1 MNSKKTIIILFLS
14 FCFTLELI
22 AQNCGRTYYKGTMI
36 NVTENNTIKICFKM
50 DPAPDSIADVYHSK
64 YTILGAGGT
73 EIYTIHFYFYKPLDS
88 ISILYINTITG
99 KDARKEIRFDE
110 HSSVRFFK
118 NYVAND
124 TRIDENDQF
133 CTLFSIPDPS
143 HPYIVLN
150 RFQCIDDPNIYLSLE
165 SINSEKLQQHFLDV
179 EVYKKWK
186 DSVNIVAENKR
197 QLAAERKREINTFL
211 NDMKEYKEG
220 VIKNI
225 KWEDEEVKIHGSPFM
240 ADPEYLNQ
248 FKNKLDQLFISY
260 YKNIF
265 TCKEFDG
272 EVGFTFICTAEGKID
287 SLKTIIYP
295 INSPRITWFEDS
307 FKVNIAPLV
316 ANDNYQS
323 STTRRF
329 SPNLKSD
336 FDLRF
341 LKPFDQLKPT
351 NAEFEEFRDVK
362 KEIYNEFESYYVR
375 SFKVPTKYSY
385 SIKYRSTVEYAE
397 WLYEINRKGVEKI
410 GPKGSTQTI
419 PENLIN
425 IFKTKIAK
433 PKVGKYLVKICTI
446 YINDKPVG
454 QDIQSN

>member
-1 MNSKKTIIILFLS
+1 MNSKRTLIVLFLS
-14 FCFTLELI
+14 FCFISKLI
-22 AQNCGRTYYKGTMI
+22 AQNCGRTYYAGTMI
-36 NVTENNTIKICFKM
+36 NVTENKNTKICFKM

-64 YTILGAGGT
+64 YTVLGTGGT
-73 EIYTIHFYFYKPLDS
+73 EIYTIHFYFYSALDS

-110 HSSVRFFK
+110 HSSVRIFK
-118 NYVAND
+118 NYKAND
-124 TRIDENDQF
+124 TSIDKNDQF

-150 RFQCIDDPNIYLSLE
+150 RFQCIDDPAIYLSLE
-165 SINSEKLQQHFLDV
+165 PINSEKLQQHFLDV
-179 EVYKKWK
+179 EVYKKWR
-186 DSVNIVAENKR
+186 DSVNIVTENKR
-197 QLAAERKREINTFL
+197 QLAAQRKRQINAFL
-211 NDMKEYKEG
+211 NEMKEYKEG

-225 KWEDEEVKIHGSPFM
+225 KAEDNEVKANGAPFM
-240 ADPEYLNQ
+240 ADPEFLNQ
-248 FKNKLDQLFISY
+248 FKTKLDLLFINY
-260 YKNIF
+260 YRNIF

-272 EVGFTFICTAEGKID
+272 EIGFTFICNADGKID
-287 SLKTIIYP
+287 SLKTLIYP
-295 INSPRITWFEDS
+295 ISSSRIIWFEDS

-316 ANDNYQS
+316 LNDTYQS

-336 FDLRF
+336 FDLKF
-341 LKPFDQLKPT
+341 LNQFDQLQPT
-351 NAEFEEFRDVK
+351 NPEFEEFLKVK
-362 KEIYNEFESYYVR
+362 KEIYNDFESFYVR

-385 SIKYRSTVEYAE
+385 SIKYRSTVENAE

-410 GPKGSTQTI
+410 GPKGSTQAI

-425 IFKTKIAK
+425 TFKTKIAK
-433 PKVGKYLVKICTI
+433 PKVGKYPVKICTV
-446 YINDKPVG
+446 YINDRPVG